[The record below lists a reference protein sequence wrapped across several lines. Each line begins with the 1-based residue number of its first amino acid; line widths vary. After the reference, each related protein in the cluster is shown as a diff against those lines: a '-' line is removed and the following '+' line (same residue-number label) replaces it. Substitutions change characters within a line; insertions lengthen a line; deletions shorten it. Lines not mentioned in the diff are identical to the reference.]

1 MQSLMGAMGLGG
13 GGGDKSNAP
22 TEKENMN
29 VPDGVEVPAS
39 NPFLSMMVNSA
50 IKGPVDG
57 MK

>member
-1 MQSLMGAMGLGG
+1 MGAMGLGG